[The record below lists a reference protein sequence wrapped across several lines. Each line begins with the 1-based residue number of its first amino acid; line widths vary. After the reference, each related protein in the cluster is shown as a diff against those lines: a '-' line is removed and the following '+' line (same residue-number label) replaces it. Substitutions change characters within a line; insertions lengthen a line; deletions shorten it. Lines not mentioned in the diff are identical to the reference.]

1 MQPLVIQ
8 TENLPQ
14 ACSDWL
20 ASRVD
25 LHTCPADSPRF
36 MELLPE
42 AEALVIRTYTT
53 VDEEMIRVGNK
64 LKVIGR
70 AGVGIDNID
79 LFCCKKNN
87 IKVVH
92 TPNANSEAVVEFVL
106 STMLPRLRPLHQT
119 ETPLD
124 IDAWKLHREASV
136 NPKQFSEITIG
147 IVGFGR
153 VGSRLGTMAK
163 CMGFRVVFAD
173 IKTIKDTH
181 GCHQVEMAELLASSD
196 VISIHVD
203 GRAENNNLVSL
214 EVLALMKHDVLF
226 INTSRGFV
234 VNPDELATHLS
245 QNPNSYAI
253 LDVHD
258 PEPFTVNYPLLGL
271 NNTSL
276 FPHIAAKTDTAMHN
290 MGWVVRD
297 VDKVLRGEDPMYQ
310 ACI

>member
-1 MQPLVIQ
+1 
-8 TENLPQ
+8 
-14 ACSDWL
+14 
-20 ASRVD
+20 
-25 LHTCPADSPRF
+25 
-36 MELLPE
+36 
-42 AEALVIRTYTT
+42 
-53 VDEEMIRVGNK
+53 
-64 LKVIGR
+64 
-70 AGVGIDNID
+70 
-79 LFCCKKNN
+79 
-87 IKVVH
+87 
-92 TPNANSEAVVEFVL
+92 
-106 STMLPRLRPLHQT
+106 
-119 ETPLD
+119 
-124 IDAWKLHREASV
+124 V

-147 IVGFGR
+147 IIGFGR

-258 PEPFTVNYPLLGL
+258 PEPFTANYPLLGL

-276 FPHIAAKTDTAMHN
+276 FPHIAAKTETAMHN

-297 VDKVLRGEDPMYQ
+297 VDKVLRGKEPMYQ
-310 ACI
+310 VCV